1 MFGLEIMANLVK
13 SLQIS
18 LIWFTNITAFT
29 SGDNLVSVLKTN
41 NSEQHKNFLKKVA
54 VIIHVLI
61 QLYMSAFG
69 IR

>member
-18 LIWFTNITAFT
+18 LVWFTNITAFT
-29 SGDNLVSVLKTN
+29 TGDKLSISVEDN
-41 NSEQHKNFLKKVA
+41 NSEQHKNFLTKVA

-61 QLYMSAFG
+61 QFYMSAFD

>member
-1 MFGLEIMANLVK
+1 MMTNFVK

-18 LIWFTNITAFT
+18 FVWFTNITLFT
-29 SGDNLVSVLKTN
+29 TGDIAWVSVLKTN
-41 NSEQHKNFLKKVA
+41 NSEQHENFLTKVT

-61 QLYMSAFG
+61 QFYMSAID

>member
-18 LIWFTNITAFT
+18 LVWFTNITAFT
-29 SGDNLVSVLKTN
+29 TGDNWVSVLETN
-41 NSEQHKNFLKKVA
+41 NSEQHKNFLTKVA
-54 VIIHVLI
+54 VIIRVLI
-61 QLYMSAFG
+61 QFYMSAFG